1 MTLTTTAQ
9 PAPAREAPPTRA
21 ARAAVLAS
29 ATLTLMAAA
38 IIAPGLPAMS
48 EEFAE
53 APGGGLLVRFVLTIT
68 SLAIAVS
75 APVSGLIA
83 DRVGR
88 RSLLVSGL
96 VLYAVSGTAGFFA
109 TDLYVLLATRALLGV
124 AVGGIMTAVSAT
136 VTDWFEGARRA
147 SFLGLQQAFA
157 SLGGVVFLPL
167 GGVLAGVGWRAPFWL
182 YAVSAAVAVLA
193 FVALR
198 EDPRGRRGTGSGA
211 GEPAPRGRPPRR
223 GVTGRIAGVYLL
235 ALVAT
240 LAFYM
245 GPTQLPFLLRDFGSG
260 PGVVGAVVAGSTL
273 SGAFGALAF
282 PYLRRRLATT
292 AVTAVSVALLG
303 TGWLLVGT
311 AGTVG
316 HVLAGML
323 VGGTGAGLVVPNL
336 NLRLSELA
344 PDGRRGRVLSGLV
357 TGIFLGQF
365 LSPLALQPLV
375 HETGLAAAFAWTG
388 GAMAAGAALAALTAG
403 LTRQAQRVRHVR
415 RVRDGS
421 RHAPT
426 TSITAMNSEDSGKG
440 AL

>member
-1 MTLTTTAQ
+1 MTLATAR
-9 PAPAREAPPTRA
+9 PAPARQAPPTRA

-53 APGGGLLVRFVLTIT
+53 ASGAGLLVRFVVTIT

-109 TDLYVLLATRALLGV
+109 TNLYVLLATRVLLGV
-124 AVGGIMTAVSAT
+124 AVGGIMTAISAT
-136 VTDWFEGARRA
+136 ITDWFEGARRA

-167 GGVLAGVGWRAPFWL
+167 GGVLAGVDWRAPFWL
-182 YAVSAAVAVLA
+182 YAVSGAVAVLA

-198 EDPRGRRGTGSGA
+198 EGPRGRGGTGPAA
-211 GEPAPRGRPPRR
+211 GEAPLRGRTPQRS
-223 GVTGRIAGVYLL
+223 GTGRIVGVYLL

-245 GPTQLPFLLRDFGSG
+245 GPTQLPFLLQDFGSG
-260 PGVVGAVVAGSTL
+260 PGVAGAVIAGSTV
-273 SGAFGALAF
+273 SGTFGALAF

-292 AVTAVSVALLG
+292 AITAIGVALLG
-303 TGWLLVGT
+303 TGWLLVGA
-311 AGTVG
+311 AGTVVQ
-316 HVLAGML
+316 VLAGML
-323 VGGTGAGLVVPNL
+323 VGGTGVGLVVPNL
-336 NLRLSELA
+336 NLLLSELA
-344 PDGRRGRVLSGLV
+344 PDGLRGRVLSGLV

-365 LSPLALQPLV
+365 FSPLALQPLV
-375 HETGLAAAFAWTG
+375 QATGLAAAFTWTG
-388 GAMAAGAALAALTAG
+388 AAMAAGATLAGLTAG
-403 LTRQAQRVRHVR
+403 LVRQAPRVRR
-415 RVRDGS
+415 RS
-421 RHAPT
+421 HHTPT
-426 TSITAMNSEDSGKG
+426 TSLTEMNSGKG
-440 AL
+440 AS

>member
-1 MTLTTTAQ
+1 MPPLTTAQ
-9 PAPAREAPPTRA
+9 PIPTRQAPPTRA

-29 ATLTLMAAA
+29 ATLPLMAAA

-53 APGGGLLVRFVLTIT
+53 TPGGGLLVRFVVTIT

-75 APVSGLIA
+75 APLSGLIA

-167 GGVLAGVGWRAPFWL
+167 GGVLAGVDRRAPFWL
-182 YAVSAAVAVLA
+182 YAVSTAVAVLA
-193 FVALR
+193 FTALR
-198 EDPRGRRGTGSGA
+198 EGQRGGRGTGPGA
-211 GEPAPRGRPPRR
+211 GEPPPRGQHPQRS
-223 GVTGRIAGVYLL
+223 GTGRIAGVYAL
-235 ALVAT
+235 AFAAT

-245 GPTQLPFLLRDFGSG
+245 GPTQLPFLLQDFGSG

-273 SGAFGALAF
+273 SGTFGALAF
-282 PYLRRRLATT
+282 PYLRRRLAATAIT
-292 AVTAVSVALLG
+292 AVAIALLG

-311 AGTVG
+311 AGTVV

-323 VGGTGAGLVVPNL
+323 VGGTGVGLVVPHL

-365 LSPLALQPLV
+365 LSPLALQPLI
-375 HETGLAAAFAWTG
+375 HAAGLAGAFTWTG
-388 GAMAAGAALAALTAG
+388 GAMAAGAALTGLLTG
-403 LTRQAQRVRHVR
+403 LNRQKRVRAT
-415 RVRDGS
+415 GP
-421 RHAPT
+421 AT
-426 TSITAMNSEDSGKG
+426 TPPHPPPQPRPPQK
-440 AL
+440 

>member
-1 MTLTTTAQ
+1 MTLATAQ
-9 PAPAREAPPTRA
+9 PVPARQAPPTRT
-21 ARAAVLAS
+21 ARAALLAS

-53 APGGGLLVRFVLTIT
+53 TPGGGLLVRFVVTIT

-96 VLYAVSGTAGFFA
+96 ALYAVSGTAGFFA

-136 VTDWFEGARRA
+136 ITDWFEGARRA

-167 GGVLAGVGWRAPFWL
+167 GGILAGVDWRAPFWL

-198 EDPRGRRGTGSGA
+198 EEQRGGLGTDPAA
-211 GEPAPRGRPPRR
+211 GKTPLRGRPPQRS
-223 GVTGRIAGVYLL
+223 GTSRIVGVYLL

-245 GPTQLPFLLRDFGSG
+245 GPTQLPFLLQGFGSG

-273 SGAFGALAF
+273 SGTLGALAF

-292 AVTAVSVALLG
+292 AITAVSVALLG
-303 TGWLLVGT
+303 TGWLLVGA
-311 AGTVG
+311 AGTVV

-323 VGGTGAGLVVPNL
+323 VGGTGVGLVVPNL

-344 PDGRRGRVLSGLV
+344 PGGRRGRVLSGLV

-365 LSPLALQPLV
+365 LSPLALQPLI
-375 HETGLAAAFAWTG
+375 HAAGLAGAFTWTG
-388 GAMAAGAALAALTAG
+388 GAMAAGAALVG
-403 LTRQAQRVRHVR
+403 LMTGLARQARVPATGATRCQHT
-415 RVRDGS
+415 
-421 RHAPT
+421 PT
-426 TSITAMNSEDSGKG
+426 TPVTEMNSEKG
-440 AL
+440 AP

>member
-1 MTLTTTAQ
+1 MALVSAR
-9 PAPAREAPPTRA
+9 PVPAREAPPPRA

-48 EEFAE
+48 EEFAGT
-53 APGGGLLVRFVLTIT
+53 PGGGLLVRSVLTIT
-68 SLAIAVS
+68 SLTIALS

-83 DRVGR
+83 DRVGG

-109 TDLYVLLATRALLGV
+109 SDLYVLLATRAVLGA
-124 AVGGIMTAVSAT
+124 AVGGIMTAVGAT
-136 VTDWFEGARRA
+136 ITDWFEGARRA

-167 GGVLAGVGWRAPFWL
+167 GGILAGVDWRAPFWL
-182 YAVSAAVAVLA
+182 YSVSSAVAVLA

-198 EDPRGRRGTGSGA
+198 ERPRGGRGTGPGA
-211 GEPAPRGRPPRR
+211 GERPLRGRPPQRSGR
-223 GVTGRIAGVYLL
+223 GRIAGVYLL
-235 ALVAT
+235 AFAAT

-245 GPTQLPFLLRDFGSG
+245 GPTQLPYLLQDSGNG

-273 SGAFGALAF
+273 SGALGALAF

-292 AVTAVSVALLG
+292 TITAVSVALLG
-303 TGWLLVGT
+303 SGWLLIGA
-311 AGTVG
+311 AGTVV

-323 VGGTGAGLVVPNL
+323 IGGTGVGLVVPNL

-344 PDGRRGRVLSGLV
+344 PDRRRGRVLSGLV

-365 LSPLALQPLV
+365 LSPLVLRPLV
-375 HETGLAAAFAWTG
+375 RGAGPAAAFTWTG
-388 GAMAAGAALAALTAG
+388 GAMTAAAALIGLVAVLAGRTRVSATDPAAHRA
-403 LTRQAQRVRHVR
+403 A
-415 RVRDGS
+415 
-421 RHAPT
+421 
-426 TSITAMNSEDSGKG
+426 SITEMNSGKG
-440 AL
+440 AP

>member
-1 MTLTTTAQ
+1 MTLTTAAQ
-9 PAPAREAPPTRA
+9 PAPARQAPPTRA

-96 VLYAVSGTAGFFA
+96 ALYAVSGTAGFFA

-193 FVALR
+193 FAVLR
-198 EDPRGRRGTGSGA
+198 EGQRGRRGTGSGA
-211 GEPAPRGRPPRR
+211 GEPAPDATLRGRPPQR
-223 GVTGRIAGVYLL
+223 GVAGRIAGVYLL

-240 LAFYM
+240 LAFSM

-282 PYLRRRLATT
+282 PYLRRRLAST
-292 AVTAVSVALLG
+292 A
-303 TGWLLVGT
+303 
-311 AGTVG
+311 
-316 HVLAGML
+316 
-323 VGGTGAGLVVPNL
+323 
-336 NLRLSELA
+336 
-344 PDGRRGRVLSGLV
+344 
-357 TGIFLGQF
+357 
-365 LSPLALQPLV
+365 
-375 HETGLAAAFAWTG
+375 
-388 GAMAAGAALAALTAG
+388 
-403 LTRQAQRVRHVR
+403 
-415 RVRDGS
+415 
-421 RHAPT
+421 
-426 TSITAMNSEDSGKG
+426 ITA
-440 AL
+440 